1 MAEPAHTMSGTAAA
15 PNGGFPPF
23 KTGTFPGQVFW
34 LGITFALLLV
44 VMWRVVVP
52 RIGGTLADRK
62 SRIAAELAR
71 AEEDRKQAETAW
83 SSYQSTLVEA
93 RQRARTVTE
102 QNRTQVLAETERSE
116 AVADEAAQ
124 AEIAKAEARL
134 ATLREEAKGH
144 IAAAARDAAVEIV
157 ARLTGERVASDE
169 AARAVL
175 EAQGNT

>member
-1 MAEPAHTMSGTAAA
+1 MAEPAHTMSGTAAD

-34 LGITFALLLV
+34 LGITFAVLLV

-52 RIGGTLADRK
+52 RIGSTLADRK

-83 SSYQSTLVEA
+83 STYQNTLVDA

-102 QNRTQVLAETERSE
+102 QNRAQVMAETERSE
-116 AVADEAAQ
+116 SIADESAQ

-134 ATLREEAKGH
+134 VALREEAKGH

-157 ARLTGERVASDE
+157 ARLIDEQVAPYE
-169 AARAVL
+169 AARAVH
-175 EAQGNT
+175 EVQGNS